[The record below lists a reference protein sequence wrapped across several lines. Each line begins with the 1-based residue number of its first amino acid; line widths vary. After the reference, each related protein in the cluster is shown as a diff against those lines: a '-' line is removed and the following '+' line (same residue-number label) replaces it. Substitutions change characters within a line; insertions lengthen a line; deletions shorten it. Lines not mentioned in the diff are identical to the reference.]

1 LGFLYGISKI
11 SAGGWHT
18 VSLKSDN
25 TVWTWGYNQYGQ
37 LGDGT
42 SGAGTDKATP
52 VQVKGPEGAES
63 LNEIIA
69 IAAGGDHT
77 VTLRNDGTVWAFGW
91 NGDGELGDGTIT
103 KKTTPVQVLSP
114 DGLGHLTGISSINA
128 GFYFSMA
135 LSDDGYVWMWGDN
148 RNGQLGDGTSGTG
161 SNKLI
166 PVQVKG
172 LNGIGFLNEI
182 TTLAAGYYHTVII
195 KSDGRLW
202 SWGWNVY
209 GQLGDETNIDKCTPV
224 QVTNTP

>member
-1 LGFLYGISKI
+1 
-11 SAGGWHT
+11 
-18 VSLKSDN
+18 
-25 TVWTWGYNQYGQ
+25 
-37 LGDGT
+37 
-42 SGAGTDKATP
+42 
-52 VQVKGPEGAES
+52 
-63 LNEIIA
+63 
-69 IAAGGDHT
+69 
-77 VTLRNDGTVWAFGW
+77 
-91 NGDGELGDGTIT
+91 
-103 KKTTPVQVLSP
+103 
-114 DGLGHLTGISSINA
+114 
-128 GFYFSMA
+128 MA